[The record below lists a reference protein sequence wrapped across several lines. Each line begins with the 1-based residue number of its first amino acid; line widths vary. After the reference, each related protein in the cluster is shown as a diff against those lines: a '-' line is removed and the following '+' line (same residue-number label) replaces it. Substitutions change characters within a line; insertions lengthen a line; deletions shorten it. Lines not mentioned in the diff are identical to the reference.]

1 MVWPTLTVSDR
12 LLRAGRQLVEDRIDL
27 GVDFGERLVGIVVEP
42 QIDRDRAGAA
52 LAGRGH
58 VVDAVRLGDGVFE
71 RRGDEAGDH
80 VGIGAVIG
88 RGDRHDGVFGAR
100 ILQHRQRE

>member
-1 MVWPTLTVSDR
+1 MVLTP
-12 LLRAGRQLVEDRIDL
+12 LWLVER
-27 GVDFGERLVGIVVEP
+27 
-42 QIDRDRAGAA
+42 
-52 LAGRGH
+52 H

-88 RGDRHDGVFGAR
+88 RRDGDDGVLGAW
-100 ILQHRQRE
+100 ILQHRQRADARAGRAPGSSG